1 MLNFFV
7 KLMIVENLKWKRDN
21 EMSKVWIVI
30 VVVCC
35 VYIGNIIYEFWFL
48 FNNMGNEIVLKDGI
62 V

>member
-48 FNNMGNEIVLKDGI
+48 YNNMGNEIV
-62 V
+62 